1 MTVKAHTTQQTVVTT
16 TLEIERPQQYALLE
30 ERFRLVRYVL
40 PDALRY
46 RQNRTDY
53 GRLHNTIR
61 DQIDYPY
68 KSFQY
73 DELDGKKNKRWV
85 VYVLYPRMATVGEV
99 TLNWFADTPL
109 PWREVPFSDVPLH
122 LLLKL
127 LQIRFFRSEDTKRF
141 VGQDKCYVYARP
153 GGVDFHYCV
162 EVELSGAPTNRED
175 APTQEFRITP
185 HAKRFGRV
193 KPPFQPSRA
202 LFGKHTVGDKFCFIQ
217 LQSGAAEREGAVYE
231 IVTFPGK
238 RAQVK
243 YHDPRNLDA
252 SKGKIV
258 FDFIQQ
264 FLDELRG
271 LGIVGHAKTR
281 TFTRANSP
289 KQAELPISATGR
301 CRSL

>member
-99 TLNWFADTPL
+99 TLNWFADTP
-109 PWREVPFSDVPLH
+109 F
-122 LLLKL
+122 
-127 LQIRFFRSEDTKRF
+127 
-141 VGQDKCYVYARP
+141 P
-153 GGVDFHYCV
+153 GGKYRLATCHCTCSSSCYKSGFSAAKIPSASSARTNVTCMRVLGVLTFITV
-162 EVELSGAPTNRED
+162 WRLS
-175 APTQEFRITP
+175 
-185 HAKRFGRV
+185 
-193 KPPFQPSRA
+193 
-202 LFGKHTVGDKFCFIQ
+202 
-217 LQSGAAEREGAVYE
+217 
-231 IVTFPGK
+231 
-238 RAQVK
+238 
-243 YHDPRNLDA
+243 
-252 SKGKIV
+252 
-258 FDFIQQ
+258 
-264 FLDELRG
+264 
-271 LGIVGHAKTR
+271 
-281 TFTRANSP
+281 
-289 KQAELPISATGR
+289 
-301 CRSL
+301 